1 MTPQQIALVQQSF
14 SKVAPISEAAAV
26 LFYDRLFDVAPSVRA
41 MFPEDMTE
49 QRKKLMGMLAAVVSG
64 LSNLETILP
73 AASALAKR
81 HVAYGAK
88 AEHYPVVGATLLWT
102 LEKGLGEA
110 WTPELATAWT
120 DAYGVLSG
128 YMISKPTARRRRP
141 PNRRCLV
148 SEPLVIVGNGM
159 AAARLVDELAKTA
172 LGRYAVAVIG
182 EEPRLAY
189 NRVLLSSVLAGETG
203 SHEIE
208 LRPAD
213 WWRHRGVTVRYG
225 YRVTEIDTGRRE
237 LKIAGEESMEYSKLV
252 LATGSTPLR
261 LNVPGADLAGVHTF
275 RDTRDVDLLLTLA
288 AAKKRVVVVGGGLL
302 GLEAAYGLAKAGA
315 PVTLLHLMDR
325 LMERQLD
332 GPAADLL
339 KTLVERKGIRILLN
353 ASTARIHGERHVEAV
368 ELADGSRIEADA
380 VIFAAGIRP
389 NIALA
394 KEAGIAVNRGIV
406 VNDEMQ
412 TASPDIYALG
422 ECAEHRGTCYG
433 LVEPAYE
440 QARVLARHL
449 GGRPAAYQGSVVSTN
464 LKVSGVSVFSAGDFM
479 GGEGSESLVLTD
491 RRRGTYK
498 KLVIA
503 DGCLTGAVLIGDTA
517 DALWYLELIR
527 TREKIAG
534 IRADMMFGRAL
545 ALPSKAA

>member
-1 MTPQQIALVQQSF
+1 M
-14 SKVAPISEAAAV
+14 
-26 LFYDRLFDVAPSVRA
+26 
-41 MFPEDMTE
+41 
-49 QRKKLMGMLAAVVSG
+49 
-64 LSNLETILP
+64 
-73 AASALAKR
+73 
-81 HVAYGAK
+81 
-88 AEHYPVVGATLLWT
+88 
-102 LEKGLGEA
+102 
-110 WTPELATAWT
+110 
-120 DAYGVLSG
+120 
-128 YMISKPTARRRRP
+128 
-141 PNRRCLV
+141 

-172 LGRYAVAVIG
+172 LGRYAIAVIG

-213 WWRHRGVTVRYG
+213 WWRNRGVTVRYG

-275 RDTRDVDLLLTLA
+275 RDSRDVDLLLTLA
-288 AAKKRVVVVGGGLL
+288 AGRKRVVVIGGGLL

-332 GPAADLL
+332 LPAADLL
-339 KTLVERKGIRILLN
+339 KTLVERKGVRVLLN
-353 ASTARIHGERHVEAV
+353 ASTARIHGEGHVEAV

-406 VNDEMQ
+406 VNDVMQ
-412 TASPDIYALG
+412 TASSDIFALG
-422 ECAEHRGTCYG
+422 ECAEHRGICYG

-449 GGRPAAYQGSVVSTN
+449 ADRPAAYQGSVVSTN
-464 LKVSGVSVFSAGDFM
+464 LKVSGVSVFSAGDFI
-479 GGEGSESLVLTD
+479 GGEGSESLVLSD
-491 RRRGTYK
+491 VKRGTYK

-503 DGCLTGAVLIGDTA
+503 DGRLTGAVLIGDTV

-527 TREKIAG
+527 TCEKIAA
-534 IRADMMFGRAL
+534 IRTDMMFGRAV
-545 ALPSKAA
+545 ARPSKAA